1 MSPTKK
7 KRMKKRERKKK
18 VMIDIRRQSKF
29 VRRSARQPQTSKDFL
44 LVESRNCPTRG
55 SGCFSF
61 FIAFMLCPG
70 FLFYG
75 GKGDSYRIY

>member
-7 KRMKKRERKKK
+7 KRMKKRDRKKK

-44 LVESRNCPTRG
+44 LVESRKLPHTWIRLLFFLY
-55 SGCFSF
+55 CFYALSRVS
-61 FIAFMLCPG
+61 ILWWQG
-70 FLFYG
+70 
-75 GKGDSYRIY
+75 